1 MGQYLERGG
10 PMKCVV
16 MKKQRDSDPVVVG
29 RGKTAEKA
37 AEILMALVW
46 ASGGKIEDY
55 EIQEEE

>member
-1 MGQYLERGG
+1 
-10 PMKCVV
+10 MKCVV